1 MVLKEKDFIEIE
13 FTGKI
18 QDGEVFDS
26 NISEE
31 IKKADLKT
39 KAEPF
44 AFSLGQ
50 GMFLKGVDDFLI
62 GKEPGKTYDIKLEA
76 KDAFGVRDTSLI
88 RVIPLSTF
96 KQHNLNPFPGAV
108 FNFDG
113 RLAKVLSVS
122 GGRVRIDFNN
132 LLAGK
137 DVEYNVKVLRE
148 IKDTKEKAKAFINFL
163 FRKDLGFEIS
173 EKGKKITIKAEPAL
187 AKFVE
192 MFKDKFKEVL
202 DLDLEVKEL
211 RESKE
216 SKESSKEDEKEPKK
230 SEEQKK

>member
-1 MVLKEKDFIEIE
+1 MALKEKDFIEIE

-26 NISEE
+26 NIQEE

-50 GMFLKGVDDFLI
+50 GMFLKGVDEFLI

-76 KDAFGVRDTSLI
+76 KDAFGVRDTGLI
-88 RVIPLSTF
+88 RVIPMSAF

-137 DVEYNVKVLRE
+137 DVEYKVKILRKVDD
-148 IKDTKEKAKAFINFL
+148 INEKAKAFINFL

-211 RESKE
+211 KDSK
-216 SKESSKEDEKEPKK
+216 KPEDSNK
-230 SEEQKK
+230 

>member
-1 MVLKEKDFIEIE
+1 MALKTKDFIEIE

-18 QDGEVFDS
+18 QNGETFDS
-26 NISEE
+26 NI
-31 IKKADLKT
+31 KADIEKAELKT
-39 KAEPF
+39 KAKPF
-44 AFSLGQ
+44 VFALGQ

-88 RVIPLSTF
+88 RLIPLSAF
-96 KQHNLNPFPGAV
+96 KEHNLNPFQGAV

-122 GGRVRIDFNN
+122 GGRVRVDFNN

-137 DVEYNVKVLRE
+137 DVEYKVKV
-148 IKDTKEKAKAFINFL
+148 TKKLEDINEKTKSFIDFL
-163 FRKDLGFEIS
+163 FRKDLDFEI
-173 EKGKKITIKAEPAL
+173 KDKKITITVGQPLVK
-187 AKFVE
+187 VIE

-211 RESKE
+211 SSKKETPKETSKE
-216 SKESSKEDEKEPKK
+216 
-230 SEEQKK
+230 